1 MHISC
6 ETRRCIRRFWPS
18 GNRRFLGGRSFL
30 CHNGILVNRLAD
42 KKKPRR
48 SGASS
53 LHQQGLQGES
63 DLATATGPATQNQFN
78 SSHAPRRSAVSVL
91 LTISWHHRAGLQ
103 KAPAAP
109 HR

>member
-1 MHISC
+1 VHVLGHAARAVAAI
-6 ETRRCIRRFWPS
+6 WPS